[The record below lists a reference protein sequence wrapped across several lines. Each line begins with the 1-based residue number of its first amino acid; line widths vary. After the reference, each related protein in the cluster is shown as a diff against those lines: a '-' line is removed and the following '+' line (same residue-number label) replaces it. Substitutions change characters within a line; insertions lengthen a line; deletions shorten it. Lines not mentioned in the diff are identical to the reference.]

1 MVIQVKQ
8 TAANSIF
15 EIDYRKALNVQQ
27 QPWTLKSLG
36 KELPDE
42 KEGSILP
49 SDSEERLFGS
59 HFRELKQTIKEL
71 F

>member
-15 EIDYRKALNVQQ
+15 EIDYKKALKAQQ

-42 KEGSILP
+42 KEGRILP
-49 SDSEERLFGS
+49 SESEERL
-59 HFRELKQTIKEL
+59 
-71 F
+71 